1 MRDMNKFII
10 GVIQDYCNKRGL
22 TFESERFALTFGG
35 VCVNQINNDALSVDS
50 VILALKK
57 YQSFIK
63 GNNLSLEQFAIEI
76 VQEICANTDYMPP
89 KQEFYATIKNFKNYV
104 EGNLYPAFQVTANP
118 QEETGRTL
126 LQAYLLPRGYREAQM
141 SGGNSD
147 LIYPSEKTI
156 VETKIWHDRERY
168 KDGIVEL
175 SAYLVSQGY
184 NTGYYVI
191 FDNTQRDNAVIKEN
205 GADIFDIRYGRH
217 LIHCFF
223 IKIKPIAPSKR
234 RRTKAR

>member
-22 TFESERFALTFGG
+22 TFESERFALAFGR
-35 VCVNQINNDALSVDS
+35 VCANQINNNTLSVDS
-50 VILALKK
+50 VALALQK
-57 YQSFIK
+57 YQSFMK
-63 GNNLSLEQFAIEI
+63 GNDLSPEQFAIEI
-76 VQEICANTDYMPP
+76 VQEICANSDYIPQKP
-89 KQEFYATIKNFKNYV
+89 EFYMAIENFKNYV

-126 LQAYLLPRGYREAQM
+126 LQAYLRPRGYREAQM

-147 LIYPSEKTI
+147 LTYPSEKTI
-156 VETKIWHDRERY
+156 IETKIWHDIERY

-175 SAYLVSQGY
+175 SSYLDSQSY
-184 NTGYYVI
+184 STGYYVL

-205 GADIFDIRYGRH
+205 GASIFDISYGGH

-234 RRTKAR
+234 RRTQTR

>member
-1 MRDMNKFII
+1 MRDMRKFII
-10 GVIQDYCNKRGL
+10 SVIQDFCNKRGL
-22 TFESERFALTFGG
+22 TFESEKFALTFGS
-35 VCVNQINNDALSVDS
+35 VCASQIENNMLSIDS
-50 VILALKK
+50 VALLLKN

-63 GNNLSLEQFAIEI
+63 GNDLSLEQFAVEI
-76 VQEICANTDYMPP
+76 VQEICANSDYIPQKP
-89 KQEFYATIKNFKNYV
+89 EFHTAIENFKAYV

-118 QEETGRTL
+118 KEETGRTL
-126 LQAYLLPRGYREAQM
+126 LQAYLRPRGYRESQM

-147 LIYPSEKTI
+147 LIYPSERII
-156 VETKIWHDRERY
+156 VETKIWHDIERY

-175 SAYLVSQGY
+175 SSYLDSQSY
-184 NTGYYVI
+184 DTGYYVL

-205 GADIFDIRYGRH
+205 SSAVFDVHYGRH

-234 RRTKAR
+234 RRTQVG